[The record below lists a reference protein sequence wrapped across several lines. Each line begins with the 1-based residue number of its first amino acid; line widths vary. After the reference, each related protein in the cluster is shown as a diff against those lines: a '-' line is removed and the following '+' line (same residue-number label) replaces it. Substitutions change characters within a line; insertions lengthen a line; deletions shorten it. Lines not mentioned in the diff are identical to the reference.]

1 MLQLQSGRPADLDGQ
16 LAEEVRCYDL
26 LDALGVAYQ
35 RIDHPAAETM
45 EVCADIDRA
54 LGTLI
59 CKNLF
64 LCNRQQTQFYLLM
77 MPGDKRFFTKELS
90 RQLGVARLSFASAE
104 QMRELLN
111 TAPGSVSVLGLM
123 NDRENRVQ
131 LVMDA
136 PVAESGTFGCHP
148 CRNTSSLRLRTA
160 DLLETI
166 LPAIHHTPIFVHL

>member
-1 MLQLQSGRPADLDGQ
+1 MLQLQPGRPADPAGRPV
-16 LAEEVRCYDL
+16 EELRCYDL
-26 LDALGVAYQ
+26 LDALGVEYK

-45 EVCADIDRA
+45 EVCEDIDRA

-77 MPGDKRFFTKELS
+77 MPGDKRFLTKELS
-90 RQLGVARLSFASAE
+90 HQLGVARLSFASPE
-104 QMRELLN
+104 QMRQLLD

-123 NDRENRVQ
+123 NDKENRVQ

-136 PVAESGTFGCHP
+136 PVAESATFGCHP
-148 CRNTSSLRLRTA
+148 CRNTSSLKLRTA
-160 DLLETI
+160 DLLEKI
-166 LPAIHHTPIFVHL
+166 LPAVHHAPIFVRL